1 MSNSLTLQ
9 DMPDDILEI
18 IYKNLDMFETTNTN
32 IALCKRIKTS
42 KETYINSRKTFRLIP
57 EYYHKYINVCTVN
70 QDGLDT
76 IYNRKNIYS
85 LNISGYIKPII
96 LRFIFILFLSKSS
109 VNLTYPLILVSNT
122 AIAYI
127 YRFYSSLFHMR
138 KKLN

>member
-127 YRFYSSLFHMR
+127 GLFVII
-138 KKLN
+138 LYA